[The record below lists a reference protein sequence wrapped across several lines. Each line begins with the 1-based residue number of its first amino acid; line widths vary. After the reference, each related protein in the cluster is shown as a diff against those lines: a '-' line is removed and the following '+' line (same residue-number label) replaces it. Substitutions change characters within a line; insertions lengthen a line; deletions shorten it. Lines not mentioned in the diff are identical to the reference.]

1 MSADPVTSTA
11 PHNTPGNS
19 KDNAPCSLTGPD
31 PLHLPTKCL
40 KSVGRFEAKNR
51 KPSTETHFNTKLGK
65 VGEMRIDEDG
75 VLVLS
80 SALPS
85 LDGTRLRLLQE
96 RQRFGEPLGTLEV
109 KASSRKFCFEARPLS
124 EMLLLVCCKRG
135 LADAL
140 AKTSPRT
147 GKTAKRISVLYS
159 LCPALKFPEPT
170 VL

>member
-19 KDNAPCSLTGPD
+19 KDKAPCSLTGPD

-51 KPSTETHFNTKLGK
+51 KPSTEAHFNTKLGK

-96 RQRFGEPLGTLEV
+96 KQRFGEPLGTLEV

-124 EMLLLVCCKRG
+124 EMLLLVFLQAGACRCSSKNIPKNWK
-135 LADAL
+135 D
-140 AKTSPRT
+140 S
-147 GKTAKRISVLYS
+147 
-159 LCPALKFPEPT
+159 
-170 VL
+170 